1 MISVL
6 VVDDHVAVGLGTKA
20 LIERYDDI
28 EADVFHDSEEI
39 REVMHNKQYDVY
51 LIDLQMPKING
62 LELSKYILSV
72 QPEAAILIFTGF
84 DVLAHYNLLIDN
96 GVLGV
101 LSKTSSEKEVVN
113 AIRHAVKKEV
123 VLSHQLV
130 RQLRIVENASN
141 INVEGEMKNI
151 ISLNDEEKMI
161 LVEVGKGKT
170 NRELAEILNLSQ
182 RSVEY
187 KLTDIFHKL
196 QVSSRIE
203 AVQKAKELWFIPTIN
218 F

>member
-1 MISVL
+1 M
-6 VVDDHVAVGLGTKA
+6 
-20 LIERYDDI
+20 
-28 EADVFHDSEEI
+28 
-39 REVMHNKQYDVY
+39 
-51 LIDLQMPKING
+51 
-62 LELSKYILSV
+62 

-113 AIRHAVKKEV
+113 AIRHAVKKV

-151 ISLNDEEKMI
+151 ISLNDE
-161 LVEVGKGKT
+161 
-170 NRELAEILNLSQ
+170 R
-182 RSVEY
+182 R
-187 KLTDIFHKL
+187 
-196 QVSSRIE
+196 
-203 AVQKAKELWFIPTIN
+203 
-218 F
+218 

>member
-1 MISVL
+1 M
-6 VVDDHVAVGLGTKA
+6 
-20 LIERYDDI
+20 
-28 EADVFHDSEEI
+28 
-39 REVMHNKQYDVY
+39 
-51 LIDLQMPKING
+51 
-62 LELSKYILSV
+62 
-72 QPEAAILIFTGF
+72 
-84 DVLAHYNLLIDN
+84 LAHYNLLIDN

-161 LVEVGKGKT
+161 LVEVGKGK
-170 NRELAEILNLSQ
+170 Q
-182 RSVEY
+182 
-187 KLTDIFHKL
+187 
-196 QVSSRIE
+196 IE
-203 AVQKAKELWFIPTIN
+203 SLPKY
-218 F
+218 

>member
-28 EADVFHDSEEI
+28 EADIFHDSEEI

-196 QVSSRIE
+196 QVSSRME

>member
-84 DVLAHYNLLIDN
+84 DVLPHYNLLIDN

-182 RSVEY
+182 RLVEY

-196 QVSSRIE
+196 QVSSRME

>member
-1 MISVL
+1 
-6 VVDDHVAVGLGTKA
+6 
-20 LIERYDDI
+20 
-28 EADVFHDSEEI
+28 
-39 REVMHNKQYDVY
+39 
-51 LIDLQMPKING
+51 
-62 LELSKYILSV
+62 YILSV

-161 LVEVGKGKT
+161 LV
-170 NRELAEILNLSQ
+170 
-182 RSVEY
+182 
-187 KLTDIFHKL
+187 
-196 QVSSRIE
+196 
-203 AVQKAKELWFIPTIN
+203 
-218 F
+218 

>member
-1 MISVL
+1 M
-6 VVDDHVAVGLGTKA
+6 
-20 LIERYDDI
+20 
-28 EADVFHDSEEI
+28 
-39 REVMHNKQYDVY
+39 
-51 LIDLQMPKING
+51 
-62 LELSKYILSV
+62 

-196 QVSSRIE
+196 QVSSRME
-203 AVQKAKELWFIPTIN
+203 AVQKGERTMVYSNYKF
-218 F
+218 